1 MFTCLLSVF
10 PGEGE
15 CHEDSPSCPPS
26 HRCIP
31 EPGTGSK
38 ELWDERTIERKE
50 GREREGGREGGRERE
65 KKEDRRKKE
74 RKERDREREKKEG
87 RKKENLK
94 KERKRKGW

>member
-50 GREREGGREGGRERE
+50 GREREGGRERE